1 MLCLEFFQHLNSE
14 CNKVFAN
21 KDTLEDTVATT
32 INQIA
37 AYAMDCS
44 QKLMKKKQNLRYN
57 RRRYYS
63 LSERVTIYSYVENA
77 KI

>member
-1 MLCLEFFQHLNSE
+1 MPLFRKYCVMLGIFQHLNSE

-44 QKLMKKKQNLRYN
+44 QKLMKKA
-57 RRRYYS
+57 
-63 LSERVTIYSYVENA
+63 EPAI
-77 KI
+77 